1 MSLWRTAWIL
11 GLVELLAAC
20 SPALLID
27 LVVPHGGYHVQHDL
41 AYGPDPRQKLDIY
54 VPDKLTAPA
63 PVILFFYGGSWKGG
77 SKSLYRAFGQAFAS
91 RGIITV
97 IPEYRVYPQVRYPAF
112 VEDGARAFS
121 WLHSHAA
128 SQGGDPRRLFLA
140 GHSAGAYIAVMLAA
154 DQSYLKAAG
163 ADSAWMRGVIGIAG
177 PYDFLPLQDDDLIA
191 IFGGAN
197 RPETQPIHHIDG
209 PRPPMLL
216 ATGTDD
222 ATVLPR
228 NTSRLAARLRA
239 LGSPVEEK
247 HYAGAGHIGV
257 LLSLAP
263 GFRGRTSLYQ
273 DMLDFVRAH

>member
-97 IPEYRVYPQVRYPAF
+97 IPDYRVYPQVRYPAF

-128 SQGGDPRRLFLA
+128 SQGGATPL
-140 GHSAGAYIAVMLAA
+140 HS
-154 DQSYLKAAG
+154 
-163 ADSAWMRGVIGIAG
+163 
-177 PYDFLPLQDDDLIA
+177 PLRQPTES
-191 IFGGAN
+191 GGA
-197 RPETQPIHHIDG
+197 RWTTLQFKP
-209 PRPPMLL
+209 
-216 ATGTDD
+216 
-222 ATVLPR
+222 LP
-228 NTSRLAARLRA
+228 TLPTC
-239 LGSPVEEK
+239 G
-247 HYAGAGHIGV
+247 
-257 LLSLAP
+257 LSGLI
-263 GFRGRTSLYQ
+263 
-273 DMLDFVRAH
+273 